1 MSPYK
6 LRERVTEATPTKD
19 NAKKLKMAKVSVL
32 TNDGKK
38 TQVDLDIA
46 KQMEVINDMIETLG
60 DAVAEDIKVDMKKS
74 QLKSIVNYLMRA
86 KKSKQSEQQPGIT
99 AWERRFFNG
108 MDRNDFFGKFFS
120 LIIQINGRNI
130 TLTLDCLNAADYIGV
145 PALVDHG
152 TTYVAEKI
160 SGKQPSE
167 VAEFLNVKEDFP
179 KETIDELTQMLEK
192 IEKPENNGQETA
204 QNENDDRR
212 PEGEETKE

>member
-60 DAVAEDIKVDMKKS
+60 DAVTEDIKVDMKKS

-86 KKSKQSEQQPGIT
+86 KKSKQSEEQPGIT

-108 MDRNDFFGKFFS
+108 MDRNDFFGKFF
-120 LIIQINGRNI
+120 
-130 TLTLDCLNAADYIGV
+130 
-145 PALVDHG
+145 
-152 TTYVAEKI
+152 
-160 SGKQPSE
+160 
-167 VAEFLNVKEDFP
+167 F
-179 KETIDELTQMLEK
+179 
-192 IEKPENNGQETA
+192 
-204 QNENDDRR
+204 
-212 PEGEETKE
+212 

>member
-1 MSPYK
+1 
-6 LRERVTEATPTKD
+6 
-19 NAKKLKMAKVSVL
+19 MAW
-32 TNDGKK
+32 
-38 TQVDLDIA
+38 
-46 KQMEVINDMIETLG
+46 IETTSSVSFFF
-60 DAVAEDIKVDMKKS
+60 D
-74 QLKSIVNYLMRA
+74 YLDQWT
-86 KKSKQSEQQPGIT
+86 KYTQ
-99 AWERRFFNG
+99 NV
-108 MDRNDFFGKFFS
+108 
-120 LIIQINGRNI
+120 

-160 SGKQPSE
+160 SGKEPSE

-204 QNENDDRR
+204 QNENDDRQ